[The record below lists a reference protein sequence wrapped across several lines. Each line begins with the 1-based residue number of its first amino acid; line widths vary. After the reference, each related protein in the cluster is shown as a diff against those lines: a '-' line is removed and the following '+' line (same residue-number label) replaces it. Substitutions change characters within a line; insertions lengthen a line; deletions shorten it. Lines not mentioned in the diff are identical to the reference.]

1 MIAHHPRQELLI
13 AYAAGTSDEAVSLLV
28 ATHLALCPECRRE
41 VAKVERVGG
50 ALLDDLAPVSMSDSA
65 LANTMARLNGVEAKP
80 EVCAGAPANNFKAP
94 EPLRTWI
101 GGDLDRVRWI
111 PVTRGLAYRPILR
124 RNGTTAQLVRSKPG
138 HGISLHTHKGEEYSL
153 VLTGGYTD
161 PTGHYLRGDVQT
173 ATPDLL
179 HHPITDDGEDC
190 ITLAVA
196 DAPLAFRNRFVGL
209 LAKLMGY

>member
-1 MIAHHPRQELLI
+1 
-13 AYAAGTSDEAVSLLV
+13 V
-28 ATHLALCPECRRE
+28 ADA
-41 VAKVERVGG
+41 ERTGG
-50 ALLDDLAPVSMSDSA
+50 VLLDDLAPVSMSDSA
-65 LANTMARLNGVEAKP
+65 LANTMARLNGAEVKP
-80 EVCAGAPANNFKAP
+80 EARVAVSANGFKAP
-94 EPLRTWI
+94 EPLRSWI

-111 PVTRGLAYRPILR
+111 PVTRGIAYRPILK
-124 RNGTTAQLVRSKPG
+124 RNGTSAQLVRSKPG

-173 ATPDLL
+173 ATPELL
-179 HHPITDDGEDC
+179 HHPITDEGEDC

-196 DAPLAFRNRFVGL
+196 DAPLSFSNRIVGL

>member
-1 MIAHHPRQELLI
+1 MIAHHPGEELLV
-13 AYAAGTSDEAVSLLV
+13 AYAAGASDEAVSLLV

-41 VAKVERVGG
+41 VTDAESAGG
-50 ALLDDLAPVSMSDSA
+50 ALLDDLAPVAMSDVA
-65 LANTMARLNGVEAKP
+65 LANTMARLNGTEAKP
-80 EVCAGAPANNFKAP
+80 QPRGSAHANGFQAP
-94 EPLRTWI
+94 EPLRSWI
-101 GGDLDRVRWI
+101 GGDLDGVRWI
-111 PVTRGLAYRPILR
+111 PVTRGISYRPILKR
-124 RNGTTAQLVRSKPG
+124 GGTSAQLVRSKPG

-173 ATPDLL
+173 ATPELL

-196 DAPLAFRNRFVGL
+196 DAPLTFSNRFVGL